1 MHKFNNLT
9 TDEVMA
15 KIAEVKS
22 SHDSKKEEIKN
33 LTLLVDKKIEE
44 MLEYER
50 QYADLI
56 FELNKRNKENVIR

>member
-1 MHKFNNLT
+1 MNNLT
-9 TDEVMA
+9 TDELIA
-15 KIAEVKS
+15 KIAEIKS

-44 MLEYER
+44 MLEFER
-50 QYADLI
+50 QYANLI